1 MAEIREDGYIAIR
14 TAIAE
19 NWNKVVLQDE
29 SNDDVVEIALTE
41 DNWIHEVS
49 EEQVFA
55 GYGPQG
61 QPIYKTISI
70 EDNQTMEI
78 EFVVKGS
85 DVDSLPT
92 TVVKSAIVD
101 ESGEVVREVAVE
113 EFSPFTF
120 ETTNDELTI
129 THQINVPT
137 M

>member
-29 SNDDVVEIALTE
+29 SNDDVVEIELTE
-41 DNWIHEVS
+41 DNWIHERE
-49 EEQVFA
+49 EEQVFV
-55 GYGPQG
+55 GYDNNM
-61 QPIYKTISI
+61 QPIYKTIEVES
-70 EDNQTMEI
+70 NQTMEI

-101 ESGEVVREVAVE
+101 ESGEVAREVAVE

-129 THQINVPT
+129 MHKINVPQG
-137 M
+137 